1 MREEMRK
8 NENIIRGG
16 VSIITCTNRPHFFN
30 NIIANYKNQFY
41 QIKEL
46 VIVINNDSMSLAKYR
61 LKVRGYKDISIY
73 KVPEKVSLGRC
84 LNYAVGKTKYQ
95 FIAKFDDDDYYSPYY
110 LKEQMNVLHRTGA
123 DIVGKRAYMAYL
135 QARKLL
141 ILRFPKQQIKFVRRV
156 AGGTILFRK
165 RVFNRVRFANISLGE
180 DVNFLRACRARGF
193 KIYASAP
200 RNYVQVRRTDKK
212 SHTWTAGDRYLM
224 SGSRV
229 LAKSI
234 RLRKIASRNLT

>member
-1 MREEMRK
+1 MRK
-8 NENIIRGG
+8 NKNSIRGG

-30 NIIANYKNQFY
+30 NIIANYKTQLFRV
-41 QIKEL
+41 KEL
-46 VIVINNDSMSLAKYR
+46 VIVINKDSMSLEKYR
-61 LKVRGYKDISIY
+61 KKVRGYKNISIY
-73 KVPEKVSLGRC
+73 KVPERVSLGRC
-84 LNYAVGKTKYQ
+84 LNYAVSKTKYQ

-110 LKEQMNVLHRTGA
+110 LKQQMNDLHRTGA

-141 ILRFPKQQIKFVRRV
+141 ILRFPKQQNKFLGAL

-165 RVFNRVRFANISLGE
+165 RVFNRVRFANVSLGE
-180 DVNFLRACRARGF
+180 DGRFIRASRARGY

-200 RNYVQVRRTDKK
+200 RNYIAVRRKNKK

-234 RLRKIASRNLT
+234 RLRKLSSRKII